1 MECGPDVPVRASD
14 RPRRHSMSRRSPIL
28 WLVIAASG
36 ICGAAS
42 AAHGQQ
48 GDNAVQQPA
57 MVPASVPAS
66 APAASDSNVGTA
78 GATASPAP
86 APASATRSAGTAHA
100 SSAASPAVRERESLL
115 IEGEKRFGTNCGRC
129 HQSPHHFP
137 PRMMATVVRHMRVRA
152 TITDED
158 MRLILLYMTQ

>member
-1 MECGPDVPVRASD
+1 
-14 RPRRHSMSRRSPIL
+14 
-28 WLVIAASG
+28 
-36 ICGAAS
+36 
-42 AAHGQQ
+42 
-48 GDNAVQQPA
+48 
-57 MVPASVPAS
+57 
-66 APAASDSNVGTA
+66 
-78 GATASPAP
+78 
-86 APASATRSAGTAHA
+86 
-100 SSAASPAVRERESLL
+100 VRERESLL

>member
-1 MECGPDVPVRASD
+1 
-14 RPRRHSMSRRSPIL
+14 MSRRAAVL
-28 WLVIAASG
+28 WVMIAGCG
-36 ICGAAS
+36 ICGAVS
-42 AAHGQQ
+42 AAPRQQ
-48 GDNAVQQPA
+48 GSNAVQPPA

-66 APAASDSNVGTA
+66 APATSNASAA
-78 GATASPAP
+78 GATAGP
-86 APASATRSAGTAHA
+86 APASATPSASGATP